1 MKGTPLLLIA
11 SLALGACSLGPD
23 FTRPDRPAPGDWS
36 LQAAAGNP
44 SHLAAAPLAAQWWT
58 LFDDAQLNA
67 LLQRVQRANLDL
79 RSAAARLQ
87 QSRAIRRSLGGDALP
102 SVDASGNY
110 QRQRTTSAGLFD
122 PSGKA
127 GKGNYNHALAG
138 FDASWELDFWGR
150 VRREL
155 EAADATVEASENE
168 LRDVQVSVLAEAAR
182 DYIQLRGEQSR
193 AAIIRDNLET
203 ARRSLELTR
212 TRLANG
218 VATDLEVAQALAQV
232 ASMEARLPEVEKN
245 QAHLVNA
252 LGYLVGASPGSLLA
266 ELGPARE
273 IPRPPGSVPVGL
285 PSELAQRRPDI
296 RRAEARLHAATASIG
311 VAKADFY
318 PRITLNGNFGFESLQ
333 LSSLGDWDHRQFAI
347 GPAFSLPIFEGG
359 RLRGR
364 LELRE
369 AQQQEAAI
377 DYQRTVLRAWQE
389 VDDAMHDY
397 AANQR
402 RQERLGE
409 AVAQNR
415 RALQERPR
423 AIPRRRGGL
432 PQRARQPAATAG
444 QPGTAGRQRRSG
456 VADPGQPLQGAGRR
470 LEPNVRPGVGLRR
483 RRARTAKELEMDLLH
498 GIRTF
503 VRVVEHGSFTQAA
516 QALGTLRRPFRA
528 RSPGSNRRSRRA
540 CCNAIRAGVVVTES
554 GLRYYEHCKQILRT
568 VAAARRTSKTASPT
582 PAVAWRLHAVTRT
595 GSRAPDAATGGLPGR
610 PSGRLRRP
618 HAGPGHPGPARG
630 RPGRADHPR
639 PEPCRTRPW
648 SPAISARCS
657 AWSVPRRNTW
667 HGMACRARR
676 RTCCG
681 IAGLN
686 VAAPSC
692 PQGWAFVG
700 ERGETLLDLDEALK
714 VNLPEAACAAAA
726 AGLGVCLLPG
736 FVAARALQE
745 GSLLRLLPG
754 HRLHVRE
761 VFVLYSSRRYPGRQD
776 PHLGGFPQ
784 GTPAPGVRA

>member
-23 FTRPDRPAPGDWS
+23 FTRPDRPAPGEWS

-168 LRDVQVSVLAEAAR
+168 LHDVQVSVLAEAAR
-182 DYIQLRGEQSR
+182 DYIQLRGEQNR

-266 ELGPARE
+266 ELGPARA

-415 RALQERPR
+415 RALQSAREQYR
-423 AIPRRRGGL
+423 AGAVDFL
-432 PQRARQPAATAG
+432 SVLDSQRQ
-444 QPGTAGRQRRSG
+444 
-456 VADPGQPLQGAGRR
+456 
-470 LEPNVRPGVGLRR
+470 
-483 RRARTAKELEMDLLH
+483 LLD
-498 GIRTF
+498 
-503 VRVVEHGSFTQAA
+503 GSFTQAA
-516 QALGTLRRPFRA
+516 QALGTSPATVSRQVAGLEQALSA
-528 RSPGSNRRSRRA
+528 RLLQRNTRS
-540 CCNAIRAGVVVTES
+540 VVVTES

-568 VAAARRTSKTASPT
+568 VAAAAADVEDSQSHASGRL
-582 PAVAWRLHAVTRT
+582 RLHAVTEL
-595 GSRAPDAATGGLPGR
+595 GLEHLMP
-610 PSGRLRRP
+610 LLVDYLD
-618 HAGPGHPGPARG
+618 GHPDVSVDLTLAQGTPALLEEGLDVLITLG
-630 RPGRADHPR
+630 RTLPDSTLVARDLGQVFSVVCAA
-639 PEPCRTRPW
+639 PEYL
-648 SPAISARCS
+648 ARHG
-657 AWSVPRRNTW
+657 VPRTPEDLLR
-667 HGMACRARR
+667 HRC
-676 RTCCG
+676 
-681 IAGLN
+681 LN

-761 VFVLYSSRRYPGRQD
+761 VFVLYSSRRYLDAKIRTWVDFLRERLPLAFERD
-776 PHLGGFPQ
+776 RAILDDRRYWAESP
-784 GTPAPGVRA
+784 TGVARETAT

>member
-23 FTRPDRPAPGDWS
+23 FTRPDRPAPGEWS

-182 DYIQLRGEQSR
+182 DYIQLRGEQNR

-266 ELGPARE
+266 ELGPARA

-318 PRITLNGNFGFESLQ
+318 PRITLNGNFVSNPCNCPAWATGTIA
-333 LSSLGDWDHRQFAI
+333 SSPSA
-347 GPAFSLPIFEGG
+347 
-359 RLRGR
+359 
-364 LELRE
+364 
-369 AQQQEAAI
+369 
-377 DYQRTVLRAWQE
+377 
-389 VDDAMHDY
+389 
-397 AANQR
+397 
-402 RQERLGE
+402 
-409 AVAQNR
+409 
-415 RALQERPR
+415 
-423 AIPRRRGGL
+423 
-432 PQRARQPAATAG
+432 
-444 QPGTAGRQRRSG
+444 RRSACRSSK
-456 VADPGQPLQGAGRR
+456 ADACADAWSYARHSSRKPPSTTSAPCCVPGRKSTTRCTTTPPTSAARSASAKPWR
-470 LEPNVRPGVGLRR
+470 
-483 RRARTAKELEMDLLH
+483 RTA
-498 GIRTF
+498 
-503 VRVVEHGSFTQAA
+503 A
-516 QALGTLRRPFRA
+516 PCRA
-528 RSPGSNRRSRRA
+528 PASNTAPARWTSSACSTASGNCWTTRNSRSP
-540 CCNAIRAGVVVTES
+540 
-554 GLRYYEHCKQILRT
+554 
-568 VAAARRTSKTASPT
+568 
-582 PAVAWRLHAVTRT
+582 
-595 GSRAPDAATGGLPGR
+595 ATKR
-610 PSGRLRRP
+610 
-618 HAGPGHPGPARG
+618 
-630 RPGRADHPR
+630 
-639 PEPCRTRPW
+639 CR
-648 SPAISARCS
+648 
-657 AWSVPRRNTW
+657 
-667 HGMACRARR
+667 
-676 RTCCG
+676 
-681 IAGLN
+681 
-686 VAAPSC
+686 
-692 PQGWAFVG
+692 
-700 ERGETLLDLDEALK
+700 
-714 VNLPEAACAAAA
+714 
-726 AGLGVCLLPG
+726 
-736 FVAARALQE
+736 
-745 GSLLRLLPG
+745 
-754 HRLHVRE
+754 
-761 VFVLYSSRRYPGRQD
+761 
-776 PHLGGFPQ
+776 
-784 GTPAPGVRA
+784 

>member
-23 FTRPDRPAPGDWS
+23 FTRPAQDAPAAWPQPTAHDT
-36 LQAAAGNP
+36 P
-44 SHLAAAPLAAQWWT
+44 SRLAAAPLAAQWWT
-58 LFDDAQLNA
+58 LFGDAQLDA

-87 QSRAIRRSLGGDALP
+87 QSRAIRHSLGGDALP
-102 SVDASGNY
+102 SVDASGTY

-182 DYIQLRGEQSR
+182 DYIQLRGEQNR
-193 AAIIRDNLET
+193 ERIVRDNLET

-232 ASMEARLPEVEKN
+232 ASMEARLPELEKR

-402 RQERLGE
+402 RRERLGE
-409 AVAQNR
+409 AVVQNR
-415 RALQERPR
+415 RALESAREQYRAGAVDFLSVLDSQRQLLDNQE
-423 AIPRRRGGL
+423 
-432 PQRARQPAATAG
+432 QQ
-444 QPGTAGRQRRSG
+444 
-456 VADPGQPLQGAGRR
+456 
-470 LEPNVRPGVGLRR
+470 VGS
-483 RRARTAKELEMDLLH
+483 
-498 GIRTF
+498 
-503 VRVVEHGSFTQAA
+503 VEAVSLTLVNLYK
-516 QALGTLRRPFRA
+516 ALGGGWSQA
-528 RSPGSNRRSRRA
+528 
-540 CCNAIRAGVVVTES
+540 E
-554 GLRYYEHCKQILRT
+554 
-568 VAAARRTSKTASPT
+568 
-582 PAVAWRLHAVTRT
+582 
-595 GSRAPDAATGGLPGR
+595 DAA
-610 PSGRLRRP
+610 SG
-618 HAGPGHPGPARG
+618 
-630 RPGRADHPR
+630 
-639 PEPCRTRPW
+639 
-648 SPAISARCS
+648 
-657 AWSVPRRNTW
+657 
-667 HGMACRARR
+667 
-676 RTCCG
+676 
-681 IAGLN
+681 
-686 VAAPSC
+686 
-692 PQGWAFVG
+692 
-700 ERGETLLDLDEALK
+700 
-714 VNLPEAACAAAA
+714 
-726 AGLGVCLLPG
+726 
-736 FVAARALQE
+736 
-745 GSLLRLLPG
+745 
-754 HRLHVRE
+754 
-761 VFVLYSSRRYPGRQD
+761 
-776 PHLGGFPQ
+776 
-784 GTPAPGVRA
+784 

>member
-23 FTRPDRPAPGDWS
+23 FTRPDHPAPGDWS

-232 ASMEARLPEVEKN
+232 AR
-245 QAHLVNA
+245 
-252 LGYLVGASPGSLLA
+252 ASPGSLLA

-415 RALQERPR
+415 RALQSAREQYR
-423 AIPRRRGGL
+423 AGAVDFL
-432 PQRARQPAATAG
+432 SVLDSQRQLLDN
-444 QPGTAGRQRRSG
+444 QEQQ
-456 VADPGQPLQGAGRR
+456 VASDEAVSLT
-470 LEPNVRPGVGLRR
+470 LVNLY
-483 RRARTAKELEMDLLH
+483 K
-498 GIRTF
+498 
-503 VRVVEHGSFTQAA
+503 
-516 QALGTLRRPFRA
+516 ALG
-528 RSPGSNRRSRRA
+528 G
-540 CCNAIRAGVVVTES
+540 GW
-554 GLRYYEHCKQILRT
+554 
-568 VAAARRTSKTASPT
+568 SPT
-582 PAVAWRLHAVTRT
+582 SDPA
-595 GSRAPDAATGGLPGR
+595 
-610 PSGRLRRP
+610 SG
-618 HAGPGHPGPARG
+618 
-630 RPGRADHPR
+630 
-639 PEPCRTRPW
+639 
-648 SPAISARCS
+648 
-657 AWSVPRRNTW
+657 
-667 HGMACRARR
+667 
-676 RTCCG
+676 
-681 IAGLN
+681 
-686 VAAPSC
+686 
-692 PQGWAFVG
+692 
-700 ERGETLLDLDEALK
+700 
-714 VNLPEAACAAAA
+714 
-726 AGLGVCLLPG
+726 
-736 FVAARALQE
+736 
-745 GSLLRLLPG
+745 
-754 HRLHVRE
+754 
-761 VFVLYSSRRYPGRQD
+761 
-776 PHLGGFPQ
+776 
-784 GTPAPGVRA
+784 

>member
-11 SLALGACSLGPD
+11 SLALGACSLGPN
-23 FTRPDRPAPGDWS
+23 FTRPDRPAPGEWS

-102 SVDASGNY
+102 SVEASGTY

-182 DYIQLRGEQSR
+182 DYIQLRGEQNR

-266 ELGPARE
+266 ELGPARA

-333 LSSLGDWDHRQFAI
+333 LSSLGD
-347 GPAFSLPIFEGG
+347 
-359 RLRGR
+359 
-364 LELRE
+364 
-369 AQQQEAAI
+369 
-377 DYQRTVLRAWQE
+377 
-389 VDDAMHDY
+389 
-397 AANQR
+397 
-402 RQERLGE
+402 
-409 AVAQNR
+409 
-415 RALQERPR
+415 
-423 AIPRRRGGL
+423 
-432 PQRARQPAATAG
+432 
-444 QPGTAGRQRRSG
+444 
-456 VADPGQPLQGAGRR
+456 
-470 LEPNVRPGVGLRR
+470 
-483 RRARTAKELEMDLLH
+483 
-498 GIRTF
+498 
-503 VRVVEHGSFTQAA
+503 
-516 QALGTLRRPFRA
+516 
-528 RSPGSNRRSRRA
+528 
-540 CCNAIRAGVVVTES
+540 
-554 GLRYYEHCKQILRT
+554 
-568 VAAARRTSKTASPT
+568 
-582 PAVAWRLHAVTRT
+582 
-595 GSRAPDAATGGLPGR
+595 
-610 PSGRLRRP
+610 
-618 HAGPGHPGPARG
+618 
-630 RPGRADHPR
+630 
-639 PEPCRTRPW
+639 
-648 SPAISARCS
+648 
-657 AWSVPRRNTW
+657 
-667 HGMACRARR
+667 
-676 RTCCG
+676 
-681 IAGLN
+681 
-686 VAAPSC
+686 
-692 PQGWAFVG
+692 
-700 ERGETLLDLDEALK
+700 
-714 VNLPEAACAAAA
+714 
-726 AGLGVCLLPG
+726 
-736 FVAARALQE
+736 
-745 GSLLRLLPG
+745 
-754 HRLHVRE
+754 
-761 VFVLYSSRRYPGRQD
+761 
-776 PHLGGFPQ
+776 
-784 GTPAPGVRA
+784 

>member
-23 FTRPDRPAPGDWS
+23 FTRPDRPAPGEWS

-127 GKGNYNHALAG
+127 GKGNYNHSLAG

-266 ELGPARE
+266 ELGPARA

-415 RALQERPR
+415 RALQSAREQYR
-423 AIPRRRGGL
+423 AGAVDFL
-432 PQRARQPAATAG
+432 SVLDSQRQLLEN
-444 QPGTAGRQRRSG
+444 QEQQ
-456 VADPGQPLQGAGRR
+456 VASDEAVSLT
-470 LEPNVRPGVGLRR
+470 LVNLY
-483 RRARTAKELEMDLLH
+483 K
-498 GIRTF
+498 
-503 VRVVEHGSFTQAA
+503 
-516 QALGTLRRPFRA
+516 ALGGGWGPTSDPA
-528 RSPGSNRRSRRA
+528 
-540 CCNAIRAGVVVTES
+540 S
-554 GLRYYEHCKQILRT
+554 G
-568 VAAARRTSKTASPT
+568 
-582 PAVAWRLHAVTRT
+582 
-595 GSRAPDAATGGLPGR
+595 
-610 PSGRLRRP
+610 
-618 HAGPGHPGPARG
+618 
-630 RPGRADHPR
+630 
-639 PEPCRTRPW
+639 
-648 SPAISARCS
+648 
-657 AWSVPRRNTW
+657 
-667 HGMACRARR
+667 
-676 RTCCG
+676 
-681 IAGLN
+681 
-686 VAAPSC
+686 
-692 PQGWAFVG
+692 
-700 ERGETLLDLDEALK
+700 
-714 VNLPEAACAAAA
+714 
-726 AGLGVCLLPG
+726 
-736 FVAARALQE
+736 
-745 GSLLRLLPG
+745 
-754 HRLHVRE
+754 
-761 VFVLYSSRRYPGRQD
+761 
-776 PHLGGFPQ
+776 
-784 GTPAPGVRA
+784 

>member
-67 LLQRVQRANLDL
+67 LLQRVRANLDL

-318 PRITLNGNFGFESLQ
+318 PRITL
-333 LSSLGDWDHRQFAI
+333 D
-347 GPAFSLPIFEGG
+347 
-359 RLRGR
+359 
-364 LELRE
+364 
-369 AQQQEAAI
+369 
-377 DYQRTVLRAWQE
+377 
-389 VDDAMHDY
+389 DDAMHDY

-415 RALQERPR
+415 RALQSAREQYR
-423 AIPRRRGGL
+423 AGAVDFL
-432 PQRARQPAATAG
+432 SVLDSQRQLLDN
-444 QPGTAGRQRRSG
+444 QEQQ
-456 VADPGQPLQGAGRR
+456 VASDEAVSLT
-470 LEPNVRPGVGLRR
+470 LVNLY
-483 RRARTAKELEMDLLH
+483 K
-498 GIRTF
+498 
-503 VRVVEHGSFTQAA
+503 
-516 QALGTLRRPFRA
+516 ALG
-528 RSPGSNRRSRRA
+528 G
-540 CCNAIRAGVVVTES
+540 GW
-554 GLRYYEHCKQILRT
+554 
-568 VAAARRTSKTASPT
+568 SPT
-582 PAVAWRLHAVTRT
+582 SDPA
-595 GSRAPDAATGGLPGR
+595 
-610 PSGRLRRP
+610 SG
-618 HAGPGHPGPARG
+618 
-630 RPGRADHPR
+630 
-639 PEPCRTRPW
+639 
-648 SPAISARCS
+648 
-657 AWSVPRRNTW
+657 
-667 HGMACRARR
+667 
-676 RTCCG
+676 
-681 IAGLN
+681 
-686 VAAPSC
+686 
-692 PQGWAFVG
+692 
-700 ERGETLLDLDEALK
+700 
-714 VNLPEAACAAAA
+714 
-726 AGLGVCLLPG
+726 
-736 FVAARALQE
+736 
-745 GSLLRLLPG
+745 
-754 HRLHVRE
+754 
-761 VFVLYSSRRYPGRQD
+761 
-776 PHLGGFPQ
+776 
-784 GTPAPGVRA
+784 